1 MDFLEFIIT
10 AFFADHLASKQE
22 EEQRLR
28 ISDCRLRSEK
38 KKISRELERLQDE
51 IDELRN
57 EIENLKDEEDL
68 AKTASAEGG
77 KPQ

>member
-1 MDFLEFIIT
+1 MTFL
-10 AFFADHLASKQE
+10 
-22 EEQRLR
+22 
-28 ISDCRLRSEK
+28 
-38 KKISRELERLQDE
+38 DE